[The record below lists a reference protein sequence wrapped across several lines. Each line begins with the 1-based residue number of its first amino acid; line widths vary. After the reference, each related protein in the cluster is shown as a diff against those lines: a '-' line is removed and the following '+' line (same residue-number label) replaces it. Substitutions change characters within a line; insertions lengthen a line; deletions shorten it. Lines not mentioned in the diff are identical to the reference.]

1 MKKEMIGMGG
11 KKTHPWGRALALLL
25 SLCMIWSMTAFTV
38 MAEEA
43 DGADAYRIEVTAD
56 NTSPKAGDTVHFT
69 AKVFKGDTEI
79 TDLGAE
85 GVELWWWPDQ
95 WTEGHK
101 DGLIDSVLSDNSGQ
115 VFEVDMTLPSVGNYY
130 IVAQLEA
137 DGNELTRAM
146 IPFAVTEAET
156 PDPGEDDT
164 EGYVQGDI
172 NVKKVED
179 LSEDFIMGLDI
190 SSVISEFNSGVT
202 YQDFDGNV
210 IDNIS
215 DFCKFLKDDCGI
227 TNIRVRV
234 WNDPYDSEGNGY
246 GGGDNDVETAVKI
259 AEGCADAGLKMLVD
273 FHYSDFWADPSKQ
286 QPPKAWEDYG
296 LEEKEEA
303 IRTFTT
309 DSLEKI
315 AATGA
320 EIDMVQVGNE
330 TTNSFVGETGTNY
343 ADMCTLFNA
352 GAKAI
357 RDFDKNIRIVIHFTN
372 PERTNQLVNWA
383 ERLQNNN
390 VDYDILATSYYPY
403 WHGTLENLKSQFQT
417 VREEYGK
424 DVMVAETSYA
434 YTLNDTDGHDNTVR
448 VGQNDNVT
456 SYEFSEQGQADCIRD
471 IIAAVSE
478 AGGLGVYY
486 WEPAWITVGDTT
498 GLEGDAYD
506 ARVEENKNLWETY
519 GSGWASSYSGEYDP
533 DDAGVW
539 YGGSAVDNQAMFD
552 ADGAALAS
560 LHVWD
565 YVKTGAVSDKIS
577 AESIETVSETIEKNG
592 SYTLPDTVNVSY
604 SDGTTVAENVV
615 WNEED
620 AAAVNTSLP
629 GTYVVRGTV
638 TFSKEV
644 TAGSYEGFTEAE
656 TTFTLTVKGKEETNL
671 ITDADAA
678 GFENGSDFTVS
689 NITIPNAENVYEGAY
704 SAHWY
709 QAEGGSGS
717 FIYNV
722 PLALEPGWYTFS
734 AAAMGETGDQV
745 TLNIL
750 DEEEQ
755 VLFAGDPTELTGW
768 TNNTAEWLTPSVTF
782 YLEAQTT
789 VKLQGSVDILA
800 GGWGAVDSMRLVSHE
815 SPAYVDN
822 GDGTH
827 QIVCGDC
834 GVKLEDAVPCV
845 YTASAVTDASE
856 GQNAS
861 VTYTCA
867 CGARK
872 EEAVQVSVEGMD
884 EEVNLKT
891 GESAALDTQIKVQSI
906 PDSVTLQDTG
916 TYETSDG
923 SVVTVDENGT
933 VSAIGAG
940 TAYVT
945 YTVKGNIVID
955 GISKVFTAAQKS
967 VDVQVETAEE
977 PGTDPSEPGNEPGTE
992 PSEPGNEPGTE
1003 PSEPGNEPGT
1013 DPSEPGNEPGTEPS
1027 DPGKEPGMNPSDSN
1041 SDPDRNTG
1049 GSQIQ
1054 KGDKVNTADKSLQ
1067 SSDEASQKTVKTG
1080 DEGVHPVFWISLMAI
1095 CVVAAVSAAARMR
1108 KRF

>member
-69 AKVFKGDTEI
+69 AKVFKGATEI

-130 IVAQLEA
+130 IVAQLKA
-137 DGNELTRAM
+137 GDIELTRET

-286 QPPKAWEDYG
+286 QPPKAWKDYG

-498 GLEGDAYD
+498 GLEG
-506 ARVEENKNLWETY
+506 K
-519 GSGWASSYSGEYDP
+519 
-533 DDAGVW
+533 
-539 YGGSAVDNQAMFD
+539 
-552 ADGAALAS
+552 
-560 LHVWD
+560 
-565 YVKTGAVSDKIS
+565 
-577 AESIETVSETIEKNG
+577 SE
-592 SYTLPDTVNVSY
+592 
-604 SDGTTVAENVV
+604 A
-615 WNEED
+615 
-620 AAAVNTSLP
+620 
-629 GTYVVRGTV
+629 
-638 TFSKEV
+638 
-644 TAGSYEGFTEAE
+644 
-656 TTFTLTVKGKEETNL
+656 
-671 ITDADAA
+671 
-678 GFENGSDFTVS
+678 
-689 NITIPNAENVYEGAY
+689 
-704 SAHWY
+704 
-709 QAEGGSGS
+709 
-717 FIYNV
+717 
-722 PLALEPGWYTFS
+722 
-734 AAAMGETGDQV
+734 
-745 TLNIL
+745 
-750 DEEEQ
+750 
-755 VLFAGDPTELTGW
+755 
-768 TNNTAEWLTPSVTF
+768 
-782 YLEAQTT
+782 
-789 VKLQGSVDILA
+789 
-800 GGWGAVDSMRLVSHE
+800 
-815 SPAYVDN
+815 
-822 GDGTH
+822 
-827 QIVCGDC
+827 
-834 GVKLEDAVPCV
+834 
-845 YTASAVTDASE
+845 
-856 GQNAS
+856 
-861 VTYTCA
+861 
-867 CGARK
+867 
-872 EEAVQVSVEGMD
+872 
-884 EEVNLKT
+884 
-891 GESAALDTQIKVQSI
+891 
-906 PDSVTLQDTG
+906 
-916 TYETSDG
+916 
-923 SVVTVDENGT
+923 
-933 VSAIGAG
+933 
-940 TAYVT
+940 
-945 YTVKGNIVID
+945 
-955 GISKVFTAAQKS
+955 
-967 VDVQVETAEE
+967 
-977 PGTDPSEPGNEPGTE
+977 
-992 PSEPGNEPGTE
+992 
-1003 PSEPGNEPGT
+1003 
-1013 DPSEPGNEPGTEPS
+1013 
-1027 DPGKEPGMNPSDSN
+1027 
-1041 SDPDRNTG
+1041 
-1049 GSQIQ
+1049 
-1054 KGDKVNTADKSLQ
+1054 
-1067 SSDEASQKTVKTG
+1067 
-1080 DEGVHPVFWISLMAI
+1080 
-1095 CVVAAVSAAARMR
+1095 
-1108 KRF
+1108 KRS

>member
-56 NTSPKAGDTVHFT
+56 NTSPKAGDTVHLT

-85 GVELWWWPDQ
+85 GVDLWWWPDQ
-95 WTEGHK
+95 WTEGYK

-137 DGNELTRAM
+137 DGNELTRVM

-156 PDPGEDDT
+156 PDPGDDDT

-286 QPPKAWEDYG
+286 QPPKVWEDYG

-506 ARVEENKNLWETY
+506 ARVEANKNLWETY
-519 GSGWASSYSGEYDP
+519 GSGWASSYS
-533 DDAGVW
+533 ASMIRMMQA
-539 YGGSAVDNQAMFD
+539 YG
-552 ADGAALAS
+552 
-560 LHVWD
+560 
-565 YVKTGAVSDKIS
+565 T
-577 AESIETVSETIEKNG
+577 
-592 SYTLPDTVNVSY
+592 
-604 SDGTTVAENVV
+604 
-615 WNEED
+615 
-620 AAAVNTSLP
+620 
-629 GTYVVRGTV
+629 VVR
-638 TFSKEV
+638 
-644 TAGSYEGFTEAE
+644 
-656 TTFTLTVKGKEETNL
+656 L
-671 ITDADAA
+671 
-678 GFENGSDFTVS
+678 
-689 NITIPNAENVYEGAY
+689 
-704 SAHWY
+704 
-709 QAEGGSGS
+709 
-717 FIYNV
+717 
-722 PLALEPGWYTFS
+722 
-734 AAAMGETGDQV
+734 
-745 TLNIL
+745 
-750 DEEEQ
+750 
-755 VLFAGDPTELTGW
+755 
-768 TNNTAEWLTPSVTF
+768 
-782 YLEAQTT
+782 
-789 VKLQGSVDILA
+789 
-800 GGWGAVDSMRLVSHE
+800 
-815 SPAYVDN
+815 
-822 GDGTH
+822 
-827 QIVCGDC
+827 
-834 GVKLEDAVPCV
+834 
-845 YTASAVTDASE
+845 
-856 GQNAS
+856 
-861 VTYTCA
+861 
-867 CGARK
+867 
-872 EEAVQVSVEGMD
+872 
-884 EEVNLKT
+884 
-891 GESAALDTQIKVQSI
+891 
-906 PDSVTLQDTG
+906 
-916 TYETSDG
+916 
-923 SVVTVDENGT
+923 
-933 VSAIGAG
+933 
-940 TAYVT
+940 
-945 YTVKGNIVID
+945 
-955 GISKVFTAAQKS
+955 
-967 VDVQVETAEE
+967 
-977 PGTDPSEPGNEPGTE
+977 
-992 PSEPGNEPGTE
+992 
-1003 PSEPGNEPGT
+1003 
-1013 DPSEPGNEPGTEPS
+1013 
-1027 DPGKEPGMNPSDSN
+1027 
-1041 SDPDRNTG
+1041 
-1049 GSQIQ
+1049 
-1054 KGDKVNTADKSLQ
+1054 
-1067 SSDEASQKTVKTG
+1067 
-1080 DEGVHPVFWISLMAI
+1080 
-1095 CVVAAVSAAARMR
+1095 
-1108 KRF
+1108 

>member
-43 DGADAYRIEVTAD
+43 DGADVYRIEVTAD
-56 NTSPKAGDTVHFT
+56 NTSPKAGDTVHLT

-85 GVELWWWPDQ
+85 GVDLWWWPDQ
-95 WTEGHK
+95 WTVGYE

-115 VFEVDMTLPSVGNYY
+115 DFEVDMTLPSVGNYY

-506 ARVEENKNLWETY
+506 ARVEANKNLWETY
-519 GSGWASSYSGEYDP
+519 GS
-533 DDAGVW
+533 
-539 YGGSAVDNQAMFD
+539 
-552 ADGAALAS
+552 
-560 LHVWD
+560 
-565 YVKTGAVSDKIS
+565 
-577 AESIETVSETIEKNG
+577 
-592 SYTLPDTVNVSY
+592 
-604 SDGTTVAENVV
+604 
-615 WNEED
+615 
-620 AAAVNTSLP
+620 
-629 GTYVVRGTV
+629 R
-638 TFSKEV
+638 
-644 TAGSYEGFTEAE
+644 
-656 TTFTLTVKGKEETNL
+656 
-671 ITDADAA
+671 
-678 GFENGSDFTVS
+678 
-689 NITIPNAENVYEGAY
+689 
-704 SAHWY
+704 
-709 QAEGGSGS
+709 
-717 FIYNV
+717 
-722 PLALEPGWYTFS
+722 
-734 AAAMGETGDQV
+734 
-745 TLNIL
+745 
-750 DEEEQ
+750 
-755 VLFAGDPTELTGW
+755 
-768 TNNTAEWLTPSVTF
+768 
-782 YLEAQTT
+782 
-789 VKLQGSVDILA
+789 
-800 GGWGAVDSMRLVSHE
+800 
-815 SPAYVDN
+815 
-822 GDGTH
+822 
-827 QIVCGDC
+827 
-834 GVKLEDAVPCV
+834 
-845 YTASAVTDASE
+845 
-856 GQNAS
+856 
-861 VTYTCA
+861 
-867 CGARK
+867 
-872 EEAVQVSVEGMD
+872 
-884 EEVNLKT
+884 
-891 GESAALDTQIKVQSI
+891 
-906 PDSVTLQDTG
+906 
-916 TYETSDG
+916 
-923 SVVTVDENGT
+923 
-933 VSAIGAG
+933 
-940 TAYVT
+940 
-945 YTVKGNIVID
+945 
-955 GISKVFTAAQKS
+955 
-967 VDVQVETAEE
+967 
-977 PGTDPSEPGNEPGTE
+977 
-992 PSEPGNEPGTE
+992 
-1003 PSEPGNEPGT
+1003 
-1013 DPSEPGNEPGTEPS
+1013 
-1027 DPGKEPGMNPSDSN
+1027 
-1041 SDPDRNTG
+1041 
-1049 GSQIQ
+1049 IQ
-1054 KGDKVNTADKSLQ
+1054 YRT
-1067 SSDEASQKTVKTG
+1067 
-1080 DEGVHPVFWISLMAI
+1080 
-1095 CVVAAVSAAARMR
+1095 
-1108 KRF
+1108 